1 MVSDETGPKA
11 RVRTKQRALAE
22 QLRLVGKRLSL
33 KVHTG
38 ICPPSVAATL
48 PARYQAALSA
58 AQQAISRGLP
68 VVEVEVEAG
77 GVQNPLRELRAQ
89 LVQGVREDPKV
100 LRARFERYAS
110 AVTAHAGYRIES
122 VRAYLE
128 GAFDLVSDA
137 LGGTGAL
144 GERSLRDLEAASRA
158 HAGRAGTIGELLQAY
173 REAVRDVESA
183 LLRPSGVRQ
192 DRSLNRAL
200 DYIREHFGEAL
211 PLVAVARVAGFAP
224 SYFSSL
230 FAERQGITFQEH
242 VRNLRMEHAKDM
254 LASTPLSAERVGQ
267 LCGFRSRNRF
277 YVAFKRTMGVT
288 PAEYRSRCEGPDQV
302 SLRKGRLIEHRM
314 L

>member
-1 MVSDETGPKA
+1 MLEGSGDPDELLRETTELRASLEDVRLTERMSEQVREMVDERTTRRALGAGNLPKLSPFGIERPPEHVLIGLTVDPSDDPVDLAIRRDAFQRAAAALAVKRRATVCGQVGDHGVTMVSDETGSKA

-77 GVQNPLRELRAQ
+77 GVQSPLRELRAQ

-110 AVTAHAGYRIES
+110 AVTAHAGYRIEP

-144 GERSLRDLEAASRA
+144 GERSLRDLEASLRA
-158 HAGRAGTIGELLQAY
+158 HAG
-173 REAVRDVESA
+173 
-183 LLRPSGVRQ
+183 
-192 DRSLNRAL
+192 
-200 DYIREHFGEAL
+200 
-211 PLVAVARVAGFAP
+211 ARVRSGSFCRRTEKQCETW
-224 SYFSSL
+224 SRRCF
-230 FAERQGITFQEH
+230 
-242 VRNLRMEHAKDM
+242 VR
-254 LASTPLSAERVGQ
+254 RV
-267 LCGFRSRNRF
+267 CGRI
-277 YVAFKRTMGVT
+277 GV
-288 PAEYRSRCEGPDQV
+288 
-302 SLRKGRLIEHRM
+302 
-314 L
+314 